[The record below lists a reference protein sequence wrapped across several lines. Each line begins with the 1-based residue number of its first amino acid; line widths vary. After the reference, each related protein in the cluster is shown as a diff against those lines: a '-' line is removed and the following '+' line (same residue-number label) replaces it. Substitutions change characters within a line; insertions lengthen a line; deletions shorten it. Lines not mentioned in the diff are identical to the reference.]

1 MDKIGQLKNNHDD
14 LTGLLEKQSFY
25 ICAQELIDT
34 ACDIKELAFIFFDMD
49 NFKLFNANY
58 GFEKGDELLVEIGKI
73 IQDVCKN
80 QLVARFS
87 GDHFVV
93 CTNKSQ
99 IINSITEIR
108 SKVKQIQKNI
118 NLELKAGIYVLDGA
132 TTDAIRC
139 SDRARMACT
148 SIKKKYD
155 VSYRFYDEELGGSL
169 IRKQYIL
176 DNLDEALEQGYIT
189 VYYQPIVRAL
199 SGEVCACEALV
210 RWIDPVKGIVY
221 PNEFISVLEEYRFV
235 YKLDIYVIEHVFKD
249 IVRLRDEGQSP
260 IPISINLSRI
270 DFEALDIVPYID
282 ELAAKYN
289 INPNLCRF
297 EITEGVL
304 MENPHFIQKQIR
316 RLRDKGYG
324 VWMDDFG
331 SGYSS
336 LNVLKNFEFDLVK
349 IDMEFLRDFDSSDD
363 GKIIIKHLISMIKNL
378 GFHTLA
384 EGVESQEQYEF
395 LKGLGCELIQGY
407 LIGRPMPLDE
417 GMAILDRLGIKYES
431 TDDREFYNTVG
442 KIDLLK
448 QNPLEGAW
456 NSVEAYTLP
465 LAIGIIRAGKWKYVY
480 ANEGFYREMKI
491 LRRESLVEI
500 EELINNPDWGWL
512 QRDAFWELCFSS
524 KKAAA
529 VRSMEFVAKGQIVN
543 VRVRHIATNE
553 LTGDVAYITA
563 IRTLSKI
570 ENDSMEHKINIV
582 SNYLF
587 SLYECIDLF
596 ELNNRFMENIFLSD
610 GRLHVNCKSKLPKD
624 FILKM
629 ADKRVHEDDRKL
641 FLNHLD
647 MDTVKDRVS
656 NEPNGVSVKFIRILN
671 KYNQYVWKA
680 VFVRVVTYME
690 SEVMLVCVSEA
701 SNDIIKYMDAYIEGG
716 KVEMY
721 KSFYALSENADQ
733 YALDNILRL
742 VPVGVFWK
750 DRERRFV
757 GANKMFLDYYG
768 LKSID
773 MIKGKTDEDMG
784 WHINPEP
791 FMKDEID
798 VITKGRIIKNVEG
811 ECIVNGEVRKI
822 AASKQ
827 PFIVDG
833 AIIGLIGF
841 FSDITEQYE
850 EKLKLEHLSN
860 TDELTGMLNRRAFDA
875 IIEKYIKQFDLDE
888 TDFSVLIIDIDKFK
902 QINDMYGHDF
912 GDKVLKES
920 ASIIRNITANSSVAF
935 RIGGD
940 EFAILHQYKSYEEIK
955 SITQEIY
962 IKFEKINCIG
972 GMNVKVRAS
981 VGAAVY
987 SMTKDVHSLMNAADK
1002 EMYIDKEKHKWQ
1014 EPKDESR
1021 DISKN
1026 LYKK

>member
-34 ACDIKELAFIFFDMD
+34 AGDIKELAFIFFDMD

-58 GFEKGDELLVEIGKI
+58 GFETGDELLVEIAKI
-73 IQDVCKN
+73 IQEVCEN

-93 CTNKSQ
+93 CTNKAQ
-99 IINSITEIR
+99 IINSIAEIQIR
-108 SKVKQIQKNI
+108 VKKIQKNI
-118 NLELKAGIYVLDGA
+118 NLELKAGIYVLDGV

-139 SDRARMACT
+139 SDRARMACA

-155 VSYRFYDEELGGSL
+155 VSYKFYDEELGGSL

-176 DNLDEALEQGYIT
+176 DNLDEALEQGYIK

-199 SGEVCACEALV
+199 SGDVCACEALV

-235 YKLDIYVIEHVFKD
+235 YKLDSYVIEQVFKD
-249 IVRLRDEGQSP
+249 MARLRDEGQSP

-289 INPNLCRF
+289 INPNRCRF

-384 EGVESQEQYEF
+384 EGVESPEQYEF

-431 TDDREFYNTVG
+431 TDDREFYNIVG

-465 LAIGIIRAGKWKYVY
+465 LSIGIIKNGKWKYIY
-480 ANEGFYREMKI
+480 ANEGFYREMAI
-491 LRRESLVEI
+491 LKRESLEEI

-512 QRDAFWELCFSS
+512 QRNAFWELCFSS
-524 KKAAA
+524 KKGNT
-529 VRSMEFVAKGQIVN
+529 VRSMEFVSLGQIIN
-543 VRVRHIATNE
+543 IKVRHITTNGQ
-553 LTGDVAYITA
+553 TGDGAYITS

-570 ENDSMEHKINIV
+570 ENDSIEHKISII

-587 SLYECIDLF
+587 SMFECIDIF
-596 ELNNRFMENIFLSD
+596 EINNRFMENIFVTD
-610 GRLHVNCKSKLPKD
+610 ERLHVETKGKLPKD
-624 FILKM
+624 IIQLIANEK
-629 ADKRVHEDDRKL
+629 VHEDDREI
-641 FLNHLD
+641 FLSHMNISDIKERLEKEKNGIA
-647 MDTVKDRVS
+647 VKYL
-656 NEPNGVSVKFIRILN
+656 RILN
-671 KYNQYVWKA
+671 KHKQYVWKA
-680 VFVRVVTYME
+680 IVVRLVIFME
-690 SEVMLVCVSEA
+690 NEVMLVCVKETT
-701 SNDIIKYMDAYIEGG
+701 NDISKNMDAYLRSGELG
-716 KVEMY
+716 VFN
-721 KSFYALSENADQ
+721 SFDFQSENADQ
-733 YALDNILRL
+733 YALDNILKL

-750 DRERRFV
+750 DKERRFV
-757 GANKMFLDYYG
+757 GANRMFLDYYG
-768 LKSID
+768 FTSLE

-798 VITKGRIIKNVEG
+798 VITEGKIIKNVEG

-822 AASKQ
+822 LASKR

-833 AIIGLIGF
+833 EIIGLIGF
-841 FSDITEQYE
+841 FSDVTEQYE
-850 EKLKLEHLSN
+850 EKSKLENLSN
-860 TDELTGMLNRRAFDA
+860 TDQLTGLLNRRAFDS
-875 IIEKYIKQFDLDE
+875 IIEKYISQFKLDE
-888 TDFSVLIIDIDKFK
+888 TDFAFLIIDIDKFK

-912 GDKVLKES
+912 GDRVLKEA
-920 ASIIRNITANSSVAF
+920 ASIIRNITSNSSVAF

-940 EFAILHQYKSYEEIK
+940 EFAILHQYKSDGEIK
-955 SITQEIY
+955 SIIQEIY
-962 IKFEKINCIG
+962 IKFNKINRIG
-972 GMNVKVRAS
+972 GMDIKVRAS
-981 VGAAVY
+981 VGEAVY
-987 SMTKDVHSLMNAADK
+987 SQNREVHALLNEADRK
-1002 EMYIDKEKHKWQ
+1002 MYLDKEKHK
-1014 EPKDESR
+1014 
-1021 DISKN
+1021 
-1026 LYKK
+1026 